1 MVSSDSCE
9 FLFFTLW
16 LILLG
21 LLRELLLG
29 FHESCYKFEMLAGID
44 ILDLREWT
52 KKRQPEDR
60 ISSAEDQ
67 TTLVIPGESRDSE
80 DI

>member
-1 MVSSDSCE
+1 
-9 FLFFTLW
+9 LFITLKKNIC
-16 LILLG
+16 LIFLG

-29 FHESCYKFEMLAGID
+29 FYESCHKFEMLAGID

-52 KKRQPEDR
+52 KKRQQEDG

-67 TTLVIPGESRDSE
+67 TTLVIPGE
-80 DI
+80 